1 MPDVKN
7 CPILEV
13 TGDNVPCGRCWFYL
27 PDGKTCPRHGDVS
40 AAVELY
46 KKTFKL
52 TLESKRGQI
61 GQAMTHTPPT
71 NEQLKE
77 WRRLADGTDMI
88 SAVGEYTPPEFTVLL
103 DEVESL
109 RAQGDALLAALRAA
123 KATFYVLKQLDLGA
137 FYVKECEERWNQ
149 ASAAIVAAEGKE

>member
-46 KKTFKL
+46 KKTSKL

-61 GQAMTHTPPT
+61 GQAMTHTLRPLET
-71 NEQLKE
+71 EGLIQKH
-77 WRRLADGTDMI
+77 I
-88 SAVGEYTPPEFTVLL
+88 AVVRER
-103 DEVESL
+103 DNL
-109 RAQGDALLAALRAA
+109 RIINAVLLAACEHAFAVYGKWDDAFSR
-123 KATFYVLKQLDLGA
+123 KVNGELK
-137 FYVKECEERWNQ
+137 
-149 ASAAIVAAEGKE
+149 AAIVAAEGKD